1 MTQGRSPHPILKTI
15 QEDKVFLGWQNIQGH
30 LLAVGSSVGWEGAGG
45 LLCTVGRG
53 LSLSLFLPQHD
64 THKPSQVLLEPMSVS
79 GFLMGDVQ
87 GLSFASGMV
96 EVCGMCV
103 WWVFEGVSLR
113 SQHPGRLEKSLL
125 VPPSLQ

>member
-1 MTQGRSPHPILKTI
+1 M
-15 QEDKVFLGWQNIQGH
+15 FLGWENIQGL
-30 LLAVGSSVGWEGAGG
+30 LLAVRSSVGWEGIESCG

-64 THKPSQVLLEPMSVS
+64 PHKPSQVLLEPMSVN

-96 EVCGMCV
+96 EVWYVCV
-103 WWVFEGVSLR
+103 AGV
-113 SQHPGRLEKSLL
+113 
-125 VPPSLQ
+125 